1 MRKLL
6 PALTVLLAAC
16 AAGGGPRGTSV
27 QPGELFS
34 GGYIDIKAPAS
45 GGWLLTNSSGSGMTF
60 GKEGP
65 SKTESFIAAVLM
77 FGMAPTNTPAELEE
91 LVRAGTRR
99 DTPPERYDI
108 QRESLKYTDE
118 RGYPCV
124 RYQALAKD
132 KQPQGSDTPLLLA
145 LDGLYCRHPI
155 RQETGFA
162 AIYSFRGKAEHA
174 GLRTEAE
181 SFIHGVQV
189 PEK

>member
-91 LVRAGTRR
+91 LVRGPGREGIHPRNATTSSENRSNTRMSA
-99 DTPPERYDI
+99 DI
-108 QRESLKYTDE
+108 
-118 RGYPCV
+118 
-124 RYQALAKD
+124 
-132 KQPQGSDTPLLLA
+132 
-145 LDGLYCRHPI
+145 
-155 RQETGFA
+155 
-162 AIYSFRGKAEHA
+162 HA
-174 GLRTEAE
+174 
-181 SFIHGVQV
+181 FDIK
-189 PEK
+189 P